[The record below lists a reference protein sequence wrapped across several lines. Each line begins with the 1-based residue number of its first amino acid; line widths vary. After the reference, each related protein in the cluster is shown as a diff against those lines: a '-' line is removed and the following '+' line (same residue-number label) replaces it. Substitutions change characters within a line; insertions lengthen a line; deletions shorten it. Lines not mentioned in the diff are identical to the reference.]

1 MMILIMTLVIT
12 VPPRQESQEGPET
25 LATKVAA
32 ASRAY
37 RQWDHLERSA
47 AVVQEGLLLRMSGLT
62 SLDTLWSLAVKS
74 IPFCDQGLCFLVME
88 KTKRESRKIQ
98 EFEIVIA

>member
-25 LATKVAA
+25 SATKVAA

-37 RQWDHLERSA
+37 RQWDLLERSA
-47 AVVQEGLLLRMSGLT
+47 AVVQEGLLLKMSGLT
-62 SLDTLWSLAVKS
+62 SLDTLWYLAVES
-74 IPFCDQGLCFLVME
+74 IPFCDQGFCFLVME
-88 KTKRESRKIQ
+88 KTKRRVEKLKNLKL
-98 EFEIVIA
+98 